1 MFSVIGL
8 VGVDTN
14 FEALSYQENKIS
26 RFKVMRNSGK
36 TAIWL
41 YPFRS
46 EFGNFCWL
54 ELVQRP
60 QVYISVVNKLKV
72 FFEPFSR
79 YMTSKFVEIWSIFH
93 F

>member
-14 FEALSYQENKIS
+14 FEALSHQENKIS
-26 RFKVMRNSGK
+26 QFKVMRNSGK

-46 EFGNFCWL
+46 ELGHFCWL

-60 QVYISVVNKLKV
+60 QVYISVVNKHRV
-72 FFEPFSR
+72 NFESFSR
-79 YMTSKFVEIWSIFH
+79 YTTSKFVESYSIFR